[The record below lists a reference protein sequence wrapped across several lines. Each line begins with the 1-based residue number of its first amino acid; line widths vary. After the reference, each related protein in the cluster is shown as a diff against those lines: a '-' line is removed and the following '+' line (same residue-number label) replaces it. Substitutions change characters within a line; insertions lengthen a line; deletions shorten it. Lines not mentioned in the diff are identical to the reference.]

1 MSETTVT
8 GAVRLSWP
16 RLTKLEQRPGTQRA
30 TVSTAVLIPKTDTD
44 TLSKLEAAIKAAVDE
59 RWPAGAP
66 AGIRMPLK
74 DGDQRASQYPEQAGH
89 MVMNVSSN
97 RLVPVVGRDNLPLS
111 PEQMA
116 SEVYGGQ
123 NARVAVGAYSYDRNG
138 NRGVSFGLRMVQILG
153 GGDAFGGGA
162 PDPASVFGGPL
173 PSTASQPAAPA
184 APAQPAATGGWSDL
198 L

>member
-16 RLTKLEQRPGTQRA
+16 RLAKLEQRPGTQRA

-44 TLSKLEAAIKAAVDE
+44 TLSKLEAAVNAAIAE

-66 AGIRMPLK
+66 AGLRMPLK
-74 DGDQRASQYPEQAGH
+74 DGDQRASQYPEQASH
-89 MVMNVSSN
+89 MIMNVSSN

-111 PEQMA
+111 AEQMA
-116 SEVYGGQ
+116 SDVYGGQ

-162 PDPASVFGGPL
+162 PDAASLFGSPL
-173 PSTASQPAAPA
+173 PSTPSPASAPA

>member
-1 MSETTVT
+1 MGSEMCI
-8 GAVRLSWP
+8 RDS
-16 RLTKLEQRPGTQRA
+16 
-30 TVSTAVLIPKTDTD
+30 PKSDTD
-44 TLSKLEAAIKAAVDE
+44 TLSKLEAAIKAAVAE

-74 DGDQRASQYPEQAGH
+74 DGDQRALQYPEQAGH

-111 PEQMA
+111 AEQMQ
-116 SEVYGGQ
+116 SDVYGGQ
-123 NARVAVGAYSYDRNG
+123 NARVAVGAYSYDRSG

-153 GGDAFGGGA
+153 GGEAFGGGA
-162 PDPASVFGGPL
+162 PDAASLFGSPL
-173 PSTASQPAAPA
+173 PPNPSQGPAPA
-184 APAQPAATGGWSDL
+184 APTQHAATGGWSDL

>member
-8 GAVRLSWP
+8 GVVRLSWP

-44 TLSKLEAAIKAAVDE
+44 TLSKLEAAVKAAIAE

-66 AGIRMPLK
+66 AGLRTPLK

-89 MVMNVSSN
+89 MAMNVSSN

-111 PEQMA
+111 AEQMA
-116 SEVYGGQ
+116 SDVYGGQ
-123 NARVAVGAYSYDRNG
+123 NARVAVGTYSYDRNG

-162 PDPASVFGGPL
+162 PDAASLFGPPL
-173 PSTASQPAAPA
+173 PSTPSQAAAPA
-184 APAQPAATGGWSDL
+184 APARPAATGGWSDL

>member
-8 GAVRLSWP
+8 GVVRLSWP
-16 RLTKLEQRPGTQRA
+16 RLAKLEQRPGTQRA
-30 TVSTAVLIPKTDTD
+30 IVSTAVLIPKTDTD
-44 TLSKLEAAIKAAVDE
+44 TLAKLEAAVNAAIAE

-66 AGIRMPLK
+66 AGLRMPLK

-89 MVMNVSSN
+89 MVLNVSSN

-111 PEQMA
+111 AEQMA
-116 SEVYGGQ
+116 SDVYGGQ
-123 NARVAVGAYSYDRNG
+123 DARVAVGASSYERNG
-138 NRGVSFGLRMVQILG
+138 NRGVSFGLRMVHILG

-162 PDPASVFGGPL
+162 PDAASLFGSPL
-173 PSTASQPAAPA
+173 PSTPSQPAAPA

>member
-8 GAVRLSWP
+8 GVVRLSWP
-16 RLTKLEQRPGTQRA
+16 RLAKLEQRPGTQRA
-30 TVSTAVLIPKTDTD
+30 TVSTAVLIPKSDTD
-44 TLSKLEAAIKAAVDE
+44 TLSKLEAAVKAAIAE

-66 AGIRMPLK
+66 AGIRLPLK
-74 DGDQRASQYPEQAGH
+74 DGAQRASQYPEQAGH
-89 MVMNVSSN
+89 MVLNISSN

-116 SEVYGGQ
+116 SDVYGGQ

-162 PDPASVFGGPL
+162 ADPASIFGSPL
-173 PSTASQPAAPA
+173 PAAGSQSAASA
-184 APAQPAATGGWSDL
+184 APAQPAATGSWSDL